1 MPGKMAGSGP
11 STVLQLA
18 GLPAS
23 FRTARSSCRKAEK
36 AQIFTSVRD
45 WGILVGS
52 HSCAFGGF

>member
-1 MPGKMAGSGP
+1 MPGKMAKSGS

-18 GLPAS
+18 SVTAPSAP
-23 FRTARSSCRKAEK
+23 ARSSCRKAEK